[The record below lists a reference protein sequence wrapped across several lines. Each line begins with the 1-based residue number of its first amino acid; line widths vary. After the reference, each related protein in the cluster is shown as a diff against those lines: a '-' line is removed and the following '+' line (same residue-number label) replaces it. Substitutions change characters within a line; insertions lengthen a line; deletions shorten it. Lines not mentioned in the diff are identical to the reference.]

1 MRVCV
6 GELNVVRQERQFSYG
21 SVICLPTGKMSSA
34 YVRKVRE
41 GVVQTEVEASSAGE
55 SQRIWRY

>member
-21 SVICLPTGKMSSA
+21 SVICPPTGKMSSA

-55 SQRIWRY
+55 SERIWRY